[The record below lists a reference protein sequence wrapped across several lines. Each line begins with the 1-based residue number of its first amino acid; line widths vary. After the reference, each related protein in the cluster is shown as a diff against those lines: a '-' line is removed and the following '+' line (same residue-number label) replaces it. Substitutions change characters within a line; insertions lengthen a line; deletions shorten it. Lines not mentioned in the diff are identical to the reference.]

1 MANPFFRMRPIH
13 RFNFACLESLKS
25 IKSHTDLGGRHKR
38 SPYDLDDDW
47 DDEPT
52 EPLTLSGQDIEPP
65 ADGSPVMKEFA
76 SMLNEDAGINFLSD
90 GSPMASDV
98 NSDMT
103 KSNLS
108 ATTSKPIQT
117 TSFIPHAAHNVEKHN
132 DTHFVSWND
141 TIVSPET
148 PVNPRKSP
156 IPMGDCI
163 CGRKPVVERVGKH
176 AELNRPWM
184 VHFRIRLASMRF
196 IECSGSLI
204 NRRWIIS
211 AAHCFCP
218 LAKEQVW

>member
-1 MANPFFRMRPIH
+1 
-13 RFNFACLESLKS
+13 
-25 IKSHTDLGGRHKR
+25 
-38 SPYDLDDDW
+38 
-47 DDEPT
+47 
-52 EPLTLSGQDIEPP
+52 
-65 ADGSPVMKEFA
+65 MKEFA
-76 SMLNEDAGINFLSD
+76 SMLNEDAGINFSSD

-117 TSFIPHAAHNVEKHN
+117 TSFIPHVAHNVEKHN

-184 VHFRIRLASMRF
+184 AHFRIRLASMRF